1 MNDHD
6 AGQFWVEFLGLSA
19 TVREHIHARRMRAAF
34 DMVEAVLQAHGYD
47 FAFELT
53 EEKTLS
59 VLVLTPEGDREQ
71 AQRIDELLAHR
82 SDVPGWT
89 FYGRRQ
95 RKEFKDA
102 LTFVRHIHG
111 CDASDVMF
119 HSSESGSGHE
129 ITVITQAME
138 GLSDDAAYGL
148 AATLLD
154 HALGESVV
162 MSQVSAIHPALPASC
177 YEGPV
182 LSFPQLDA
190 LLREDERSGP
200 KK

>member
-1 MNDHD
+1 MNDHHED
-6 AGQFWVEFLGLSA
+6 QFWVDFLEFST
-19 TVREHIHARRMRAAF
+19 TVREHIRARRMRAAF
-34 DMVEAVLQAHGYD
+34 DMVEAILQAHGYD

-71 AQRIDELLAHR
+71 AQRIDELLVR
-82 SDVPGWT
+82 RPDVPGWR

-119 HSSESGSGHE
+119 YASEGDSGHE

-138 GLSDDAAYGL
+138 GLSDGAAYGL

-154 HALGESVV
+154 HALGEDAV
-162 MSQVSAIHPALPASC
+162 MSQVSAIHSALPTQR

-182 LSFPQLDA
+182 LSLPQLTA
-190 LLREDERSGP
+190 LLNSAR
-200 KK
+200 

>member
-1 MNDHD
+1 MNDHHED
-6 AGQFWVEFLGLSA
+6 PFWVEFLEFST
-19 TVREHIHARRMRAAF
+19 TVREHVRARRMRAAF
-34 DMVEAVLQAHGYD
+34 DIVEAILQVHGFD

-71 AQRIDELLAHR
+71 ARCIDELLAR
-82 SDVPGWT
+82 RPDVPGWK

-119 HSSESGSGHE
+119 HASDSGSGHE
-129 ITVITQAME
+129 ITVITQAMQ
-138 GLSDDAAYGL
+138 GLSSGAAHGL

-162 MSQVSAIHPALPASC
+162 MSQVFAIHSALPTQR

-182 LSFPQLDA
+182 LSFPQLAA
-190 LLREDERSGP
+190 LLNRTS
-200 KK
+200 